1 MKGIER
7 EMTVID
13 IMSRESRFP
22 VCFRVHKNDLTDHSM
37 PQESPVL
44 SKCGAF
50 SSTVVKNKE
59 NKNTKAVL
67 FPFLFHSFKYNKHL
81 EKMIRLFFCCREI

>member
-50 SSTVVKNKE
+50 SSTVVKN
-59 NKNTKAVL
+59 
-67 FPFLFHSFKYNKHL
+67 
-81 EKMIRLFFCCREI
+81 

>member
-1 MKGIER
+1 MKGVER

-13 IMSRESRFP
+13 IMSRESCFP
-22 VCFRVHKNDLTDHSM
+22 VCFRVRKNDLSDHSM

-50 SSTVVKNKE
+50 SSTVVKNKGE
-59 NKNTKAVL
+59 KKNTPETVIFPLL
-67 FPFLFHSFKYNKHL
+67 FYSFV
-81 EKMIRLFFCCREI
+81 RLNTINIFTR

>member
-1 MKGIER
+1 MNGIER

-13 IMSRESRFP
+13 IMSRESCFP

-50 SSTVVKNKE
+50 SSTVVKHKE

-67 FPFLFHSFKYNKHL
+67 FPFLFHSFKYNKH
-81 EKMIRLFFCCREI
+81 I

>member
-13 IMSRESRFP
+13 IMSRESCFP

-50 SSTVVKNKE
+50 SSIVVKNKE
-59 NKNTKAVL
+59 NKKYKSSVISI
-67 FPFLFHSFKYNKHL
+67 FISFV
-81 EKMIRLFFCCREI
+81 